1 MKATTALLTLLAA
14 AGPLASGRYILNRD
28 NHHHHDSST
37 PTTIPT
43 GTAVPWP
50 TGLRPTGT
58 GNGALRPT
66 AGPGDGDGDGG
77 GGGEGGAW
85 MGWQRVRTRVSEPVY
100 GRPGVPVAGA

>member
-1 MKATTALLTLLAA
+1 MKATAAILTLLAA

-28 NHHHHDSST
+28 NHHHHDST

-66 AGPGDGDGDGG
+66 AGPGDGDGGG
-77 GGGEGGAW
+77 GGAW
-85 MGWQRVRTRVSEPVY
+85 VGWQQVRTRVSEPVY
-100 GRPGVPVAGA
+100 GRPGAPVAGA